1 MPPLVLSD
9 EEVQQLQGIAS
20 SRSLPHSIV
29 QRAQIVLA
37 CGAGETNTAI
47 AKRMGLTGVT
57 VGKWRKRYREL
68 GLEGLHDELRPG
80 RHRTY
85 EDDAVAEVINRALQT
100 KPTDGS
106 TQWSARSLAAA
117 TGISKTT
124 VHRWLQTFS
133 VQPHRQ
139 KHFKLSTD
147 PFFVEKVRDIVGLYL
162 NPPDKAMVLCV
173 DEKTQIQALDRT
185 QPLLPMGLGYVEGV
199 THDYI
204 RHGTTTLF
212 AALDVATGEV
222 ITQCKPRHRHQEFLG
237 FLRQIEKSV
246 PEQLDIHLIVDNY
259 CTHKHSKVRAWL
271 AQRPRFHVHYTPTYA
286 SWLNQVERWFG
297 IITQRAIRRG
307 SFSSVKELITKIEL
321 FVVAYNKTKAPFN
334 WTATAD
340 SILEKL
346 QRLCSQISGTAHSPR
361 NKEKRIDKDQ
371 SNEGSEHKQPTK
383 RIQDDSWDLRMD
395 KQCHQPQ

>member
-1 MPPLVLSD
+1 MPPLVLSGD
-9 EEVQQLQGIAS
+9 EVQQLQALAS

-47 AKRMGLTGVT
+47 AKRMGLTGMT

-80 RHRTY
+80 RPRTY
-85 EDDAVAEVINRALQT
+85 EDDTVAAVINRALQS

-106 TQWSARSLAAA
+106 THWSARTLAAA
-117 TGISKTT
+117 TGISKST

-133 VQPHRQ
+133 LQPHRQ
-139 KHFKLSTD
+139 KSFKLSTD

-173 DEKTQIQALDRT
+173 DEKTQIQALDQT

-246 PEQLDIHLIVDNY
+246 PGDLDIHLVVDNY
-259 CTHKHSKVRAWL
+259 CTHKSLRKNR
-271 AQRPRFHVHYTPTYA
+271 QKRGVHP
-286 SWLNQVERWFG
+286 SRD
-297 IITQRAIRRG
+297 
-307 SFSSVKELITKIEL
+307 LITRCSGWISLIQRFRTPDFRRFAPLGLPGSRLIGTPLGNHL
-321 FVVAYNKTKAPFN
+321 FMLPPLPV
-334 WTATAD
+334 
-340 SILEKL
+340 
-346 QRLCSQISGTAHSPR
+346 
-361 NKEKRIDKDQ
+361 
-371 SNEGSEHKQPTK
+371 
-383 RIQDDSWDLRMD
+383 
-395 KQCHQPQ
+395 

>member
-1 MPPLVLSD
+1 MQCLLWESFHGTGSSD
-9 EEVQQLQGIAS
+9 TAAILNDEDIQQLRSIAN
-20 SRSLPHSIV
+20 SRTYPHSLV

-37 CGAGETNTAI
+37 CGAGETNTA
-47 AKRMGLTGVT
+47 KRMGLTGMT
-57 VGKWRKRYREL
+57 GGKWLKRYREL

-80 RHRTY
+80 RPRTY
-85 EDDAVAEVINRALQT
+85 EDDKVAEVINRALQT
-100 KPTDGS
+100 RPPDGS
-106 TQWSARSLAAA
+106 THWSARSLAAA

-147 PFFVEKVRDIVGLYL
+147 PFFIEKVRDIVGLYL

-199 THDYI
+199 TYDYI

-237 FLRQIEKSV
+237 FLRQIERSV
-246 PEQLDIHLIVDNY
+246 PEALDVHLIVDNY
-259 CTHKHSKVRAWL
+259 CTHKHAKVSAWL
-271 AQRPRFHVHYTPTYA
+271 AQRPHFHVHFTPTALHANRLFLY
-286 SWLNQVERWFG
+286 LEERGADFL
-297 IITQRAIRRG
+297 IAVKHSRRKRFRVIRG
-307 SFSSVKELITKIEL
+307 VH
-321 FVVAYNKTKAPFN
+321 VA
-334 WTATAD
+334 
-340 SILEKL
+340 
-346 QRLCSQISGTAHSPR
+346 
-361 NKEKRIDKDQ
+361 
-371 SNEGSEHKQPTK
+371 
-383 RIQDDSWDLRMD
+383 
-395 KQCHQPQ
+395 HQQA

>member
-1 MPPLVLSD
+1 MPPLILSD
-9 EEVQQLQGIAS
+9 EEVQQLQGIAG

-47 AKRMGLTGVT
+47 AKRMGLTGMT

-80 RHRTY
+80 RPRTY

-271 AQRPRFHVHYTPTYA
+271 AQRPRFHVHYIPTR
-286 SWLNQVERWFG
+286 LLVEPGRALVWDHHPARDPTG
-297 IITQRAIRRG
+297 QLLQRQGADHQNRAVRG
-307 SFSSVKELITKIEL
+307 RLQQDQGPVQLDRHGGFDPG
-321 FVVAYNKTKAPFN
+321 KAP
-334 WTATAD
+334 ATLFANLRD
-340 SILEKL
+340 STLE
-346 QRLCSQISGTAHSPR
+346 RL
-361 NKEKRIDKDQ
+361 
-371 SNEGSEHKQPTK
+371 
-383 RIQDDSWDLRMD
+383 
-395 KQCHQPQ
+395 